1 MANGPLRGN
10 AVLIEVDKMMTL
22 PDPRKTACATARV
35 IASRARAI
43 ADLGLQIADFNDP
56 TQISPEE
63 WAVMND
69 ALAKLIEE
77 LREEADN
84 FYSLARFAM

>member
-1 MANGPLRGN
+1 MT
-10 AVLIEVDKMMTL
+10 TL

-56 TQISPEE
+56 TQINPEE
-63 WAVMND
+63 WSVMND